1 MKKLEDKNFEVD
13 QELTEPKDSSVKRS
27 GKRKKVKSYKKT
39 NFNELDMGETDSD
52 SECDE
57 DDIEGISITEDDEM
71 KIRSLVKSDETVIEE
86 SLMFDH

>member
-39 NFNELDMGETDSD
+39 NFNELDMGETD
-52 SECDE
+52 
-57 DDIEGISITEDDEM
+57 IT
-71 KIRSLVKSDETVIEE
+71 VG
-86 SLMFDH
+86 